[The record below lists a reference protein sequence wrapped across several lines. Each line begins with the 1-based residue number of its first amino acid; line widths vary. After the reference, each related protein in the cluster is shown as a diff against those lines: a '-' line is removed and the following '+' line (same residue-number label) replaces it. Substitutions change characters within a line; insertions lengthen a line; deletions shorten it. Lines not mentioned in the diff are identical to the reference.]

1 VEFASLG
8 FFMRTAL
15 LLLLVASAPVFACCA
30 APICVADEP
39 IPEGISS
46 REAKASATRII
57 PFQRLNPNATE
68 LVRDVVQNPSYFR
81 RMPPQEIDCNPEM
94 FTFLVRRPEVM
105 VNIWELMGIT
115 QVSTKRTSPYSFL
128 ANDGVGTTAK
138 CDLIYGDENL
148 HIYYGT
154 GNYDGN
160 MTPRKMTG
168 RCVCILQ
175 SRTSQDQL
183 GEPMVAGTM
192 DVFLKLD
199 NFGADLLTRTL
210 GPLVGKT
217 ADANFVETA
226 KFMSQISQICVHNP
240 AAAQGLAEQLENV
253 DRPVRQEFATIA
265 AKIAE
270 QNRETNANH
279 LLRLSNAAAIQSEAE
294 RSQADSAKVLPTAIE
309 QEPLP
314 DLQLS
319 SSGPVRDSLS
329 DSFNDSLNSAPR
341 SSRNLTSNA
350 NSSRL
355 PIEAMSL
362 PVAAGAVLTAP
373 ANAVPV
379 DRPPTAIRPRK
390 PNIFMRR

>member
-1 VEFASLG
+1 MVPA
-8 FFMRTAL
+8 
-15 LLLLVASAPVFACCA
+15 FACCA
-30 APICVADEP
+30 SPVCVAEEP
-39 IPEGISS
+39 VPEGISS

-57 PFQRLNPNATE
+57 PFQRLNSNANE
-68 LVRDVVQNPSYFR
+68 LVRDVVSNPSFFR

-115 QVSTKRTSPYSFL
+115 QVTTKRTSPYSFL

-168 RCVCILQ
+168 RCVCVLQ
-175 SRTSQDQL
+175 SRNALDQF
-183 GEPMVAGTM
+183 GEPTVAGTM

-199 NFGADLLTRTL
+199 NLGADLLTRTL

-253 DRPVRQEFATIA
+253 DGNVRHEFATIA
-265 AKIAE
+265 SKIAE
-270 QNRETNANH
+270 QNREANAYN
-279 LLRLSNAAAIQSEAE
+279 LIRLSDARAQEDARE
-294 RSQADSAKVLPTAIE
+294 RSMALPSDL
-309 QEPLP
+309 QDQPLP
-314 DLQLS
+314 DLELT
-319 SSGPVRDSLS
+319 SSGPVQDTLGDSQ
-329 DSFNDSLNSAPR
+329 R
-341 SSRNLTSNA
+341 SSRKLTGAANA
-350 NSSRL
+350 KLVPPTASR
-355 PIEAMSL
+355 
-362 PVAAGAVLTAP
+362 PVATGPTTALPNKAGP
-373 ANAVPV
+373 A
-379 DRPPTAIRPRK
+379 DRPPTAIWPRK

>member
-1 VEFASLG
+1 MEFASLG

-15 LLLLVASAPVFACCA
+15 LLILATILPIMACCA
-30 APICVADEP
+30 ARVCVAEET

-46 REAKASATRII
+46 REAKANATRII
-57 PFQRLNPNATE
+57 PFQRLNANANE
-68 LVRDVVQNPSYFR
+68 LVRDVVSNPSFFR

-94 FTFLVRRPEVM
+94 FAFLVRRPEVM

-115 QVSTKRTSPYSFL
+115 QVTAKRTSPYSFL

-168 RCVCILQ
+168 RCVCVLQ
-175 SRTSQDQL
+175 SRTGIDQF
-183 GEPMVAGTM
+183 GEPTVAGTM

-199 NFGADLLTRTL
+199 NLGADLITRTL

-226 KFMSQISQICVHNP
+226 KFISQISQICVHNP
-240 AAAQGLAEQLENV
+240 DAAQGLAEQLENV
-253 DRPVRQEFATIA
+253 DGTVRREFATIA
-265 AKIAE
+265 SKIAE
-270 QNRETNANH
+270 QNRQANAYN
-279 LLRLSNAAAIQSEAE
+279 LIRLSDARSPEDAGE
-294 RSQADSAKVLPTAIE
+294 RSTLAADL
-309 QEPLP
+309 QEKQLP
-314 DLQLS
+314 DLEFS
-319 SSGPVRDSLS
+319 NSGPERDTLS
-329 DSFNDSLNSAPR
+329 DSQRLNDSQR
-341 SSRNLTSNA
+341 SSRKLTGDTQANLVPPTASQ
-350 NSSRL
+350 
-355 PIEAMSL
+355 P
-362 PVAAGAVLTAP
+362 AATGPKTAVLNKAGP
-373 ANAVPV
+373 A
-379 DRPPTAIRPRK
+379 DRPPKAIWPRK

>member
-1 VEFASLG
+1 
-8 FFMRTAL
+8 MRTAL
-15 LLLLVASAPVFACCA
+15 LLLLVATVPVLACCA
-30 APICVADEP
+30 ARVCFAEEP
-39 IPEGISS
+39 VPEGISS
-46 REAKASATRII
+46 REAKTSATRMI

-68 LVRDVVQNPSYFR
+68 LVRDVVNNPSFFR

-154 GNYDGN
+154 GNYDGS

-175 SRTSQDQL
+175 SRTSHDQL
-183 GEPMVAGTM
+183 GASTVAGTM

-210 GPLVGKT
+210 GPLVSKT

-226 KFMSQISQICVHNP
+226 KFMSQISQICANNP

-253 DRPVRQEFATIA
+253 DRTVRQEFATIA
-265 AKIAE
+265 SKIADD
-270 QNRETNANH
+270 NRETNAYN
-279 LLRLSNAAAIQSEAE
+279 LIRLSKANAVDDARERAKALPAA
-294 RSQADSAKVLPTAIE
+294 V
-309 QEPLP
+309 QETPLT

-319 SSGPVRDSLS
+319 SSAPVGDSLS
-329 DSFNDSLNSAPR
+329 DSQK
-341 SSRNLTSNA
+341 SSRNLNSGATA
-350 NSSRL
+350 NLVPSAKTL
-355 PIEAMSL
+355 PVITGPIAAG
-362 PVAAGAVLTAP
+362 PVAAG
-373 ANAVPV
+373 PV
-379 DRPPTAIRPRK
+379 AAGPGDRPPTAIWPRK
-390 PNIFMRR
+390 SNIFMRR

>member
-1 VEFASLG
+1 MEFASLG

-15 LLLLVASAPVFACCA
+15 LLLLVATAPVIACCA
-30 APICVADEP
+30 APICCLADEP
-39 IPEGISS
+39 TPEGISS

-57 PFQRLNPNATE
+57 PFQRLNPQATE
-68 LVRDVVQNPSYFR
+68 LVRDVVQNPSFFR
-81 RMPPQEIDCNPEM
+81 RMPSQEIDCNPEM

-115 QVSTKRTSPYSFL
+115 QVSTKRTSPYSFF

-138 CDLIYGDENL
+138 CDMIYGDENL

-154 GNYDGN
+154 GNYDGS

-175 SRTSQDQL
+175 SRTSKDQL
-183 GEPMVAGTM
+183 GEPTVAGTM

-253 DRPVRQEFATIA
+253 DRTVRQEFATIA
-265 AKIAE
+265 AKIAD
-270 QNRETNANH
+270 QNREPNANP
-279 LLRLSNAAAIQSEAE
+279 LLRLSDASAI
-294 RSQADSAKVLPTAIE
+294 
-309 QEPLP
+309 
-314 DLQLS
+314 
-319 SSGPVRDSLS
+319 RDGTE
-329 DSFNDSLNSAPR
+329 R

-350 NSSRL
+350 ISM
-355 PIEAMSL
+355 PIGATSL
-362 PVAAGAVLTAP
+362 PVSEGAVLTPP
-373 ANAVPV
+373 ATADSA
-379 DRPPTAIRPRK
+379 DRPPKAIWPRK